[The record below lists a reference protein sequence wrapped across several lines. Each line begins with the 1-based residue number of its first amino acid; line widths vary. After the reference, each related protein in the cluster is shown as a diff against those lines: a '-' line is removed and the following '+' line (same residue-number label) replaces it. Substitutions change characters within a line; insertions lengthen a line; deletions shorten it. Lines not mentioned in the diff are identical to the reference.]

1 LSVYTTVG
9 RDELASWLAPLGVG
23 TLEDLAGIAA
33 GIQNSNY
40 FVTAGRRRWVLTLFE
55 HLGRR
60 QLDFYL
66 ALQEHLAARGIPCPR
81 PQPDGQGRL
90 WRPLAGK
97 PAALFTCLAGACV
110 DTPAPAH
117 CRALGGMLACLHEAG
132 ADFPAPLPNP
142 CGAAWREA
150 TGRAL
155 APQLSADEC
164 GRLLAE
170 LDFQAACDHA
180 GLPRGIIHADLF
192 RDNVLWLPDGTLAGV
207 LDFYFAGEDSLLFDL
222 AVAANDWCTDDDHL
236 RALLAGYEALR
247 PLTPGEV
254 EAWPGLRR
262 AAALRFWLSRL
273 EAKHSPRAGAVVT
286 IKDPEHFAGL
296 LLRLRLAPPGLP
308 R

>member
-9 RDELASWLAPLGVG
+9 RDELAPWLAPLSVG

-40 FVTAGRRRWVLTLFE
+40 FVTAGRRRWVLTVFE
-55 HLGRR
+55 HLDPR

-97 PAALFTCLAGACV
+97 PAALFACLAGACV
-110 DTPAPAH
+110 EAPTPDH
-117 CRALGGMLACLHEAG
+117 CRALGGMLARLHRAG
-132 ADFPAPLPNP
+132 AEFPSPLPNP
-142 CGAAWREA
+142 CGAAWHEA
-150 TGRAL
+150 TGRAR
-155 APQLSADEC
+155 APQLSTDER

-170 LDFQAACDHA
+170 LDFQAADDHA

-207 LDFYFAGEDSLLFDL
+207 LDFYFAGEDCLLFDL
-222 AVAANDWCTDDDHL
+222 AVAANDWCADDDHL
-236 RALLAGYEALR
+236 RALLAGYEVLR
-247 PLTPGEV
+247 PLTAAEAA
-254 EAWPGLRR
+254 AWPALRR
-262 AAALRFWLSRL
+262 AAELRFWLSRL

-286 IKDPEHFAGL
+286 TKDPEHFAGL
-296 LLRLRLAPPGLP
+296 LQCLRLAPPGLP